1 MNDVRSFLRY
11 VLPGIIYLVLVGLS
25 LAIST
30 PSRYFDNYNK
40 WASLGSSWAVLGA
53 TLIAA
58 GLGYLFSI
66 IYFFII
72 NRRIFERLSPNNY
85 QPALRFMEKNFDI
98 SFYNNDYK
106 VMDLSGKC
114 TCDQKLDRKGSW
126 VVLQNIWTASQGYW
140 KDMYETDKF
149 VDRITNVLHGL
160 GATMVATLMA
170 FLTWCLVV
178 FSCLKNSE
186 IYIVTNL
193 IIVLAWI
200 SLFLIIFFN
209 FLEAREKVERLIN
222 SAAVNAVYERMK
234 KTSSVGGE
242 VFYIK

>member
-25 LAIST
+25 LAVSA
-30 PSRYFDNYNK
+30 PPEYFNNYK
-40 WASLGSSWAVLGA
+40 EWVSLGSSWTVLGA
-53 TLIAA
+53 TLISA

-72 NRRIFERLSPNNY
+72 NRRVFEKLSPNNY
-85 QPALRFMEKNFDI
+85 QPALRFIEKNFGI
-98 SFYNNDYK
+98 RFYNNDYK
-106 VMDLSGKC
+106 VMDLTGKC
-114 TCDQKLDRKGSW
+114 ICDQKLDRKGSW

-140 KDMYETDKF
+140 KDMHETDKF

-170 FLTWCLVV
+170 LLTWCLVV
-178 FSCLKNSE
+178 FSCFKDSE

-193 IIVLAWI
+193 IIVLVWI
-200 SLFLIIFFN
+200 FLFLVILFN

-222 SAAVNAVYERMK
+222 SAVVNAIYERIE
-234 KTSSVGGE
+234 KTNSVRGKI
-242 VFYIK
+242 FYIK